1 MFEEKISK
9 EYLFSSKEI
18 KMKKKFNLISDK
30 IFKDD
35 VTETKLKEKVI
46 FYKKYKKWFLLI
58 VKQFYVFFKNIKIN

>member
-30 IFKDD
+30 NFKDD

-46 FYKKYKKWFLLI
+46 FYKKYKKWFLLT
-58 VKQFYVFFKNIKIN
+58 VKQFYIFFKNIKIN

>member
-18 KMKKKFNLISDK
+18 KKKKKFNLISDK
-30 IFKDD
+30 NFKDD

-46 FYKKYKKWFLLI
+46 FYKKYKK
-58 VKQFYVFFKNIKIN
+58 

>member
-30 IFKDD
+30 NFKDD

>member
-18 KMKKKFNLISDK
+18 KKKKKFNLISDK
-30 IFKDD
+30 NFKDD

-46 FYKKYKKWFLLI
+46 FYKKYKKWFLLT
-58 VKQFYVFFKNIKIN
+58 VKQFYIFFKNIKIN

>member
-30 IFKDD
+30 NFKDD

-58 VKQFYVFFKNIKIN
+58 VKQFYIFFKNIKIN